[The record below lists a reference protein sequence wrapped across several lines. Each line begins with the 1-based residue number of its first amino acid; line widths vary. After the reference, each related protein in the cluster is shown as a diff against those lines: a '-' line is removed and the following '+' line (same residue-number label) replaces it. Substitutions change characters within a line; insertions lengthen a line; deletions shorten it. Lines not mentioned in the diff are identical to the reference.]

1 MSHGAEAALEE
12 SPAVQAFG
20 EAEQSHLS
28 PPGGHR
34 EGGAAQP
41 GRDPAAPA
49 CEMPRPAAA
58 GGGAPWALL
67 RGRPACLSA
76 ARPLTAG
83 APRSRRRTGGPPS
96 APRPVPAVR
105 PSSTGQGDPAW
116 PQTHRTR
123 TCQRTL
129 VLCQV
134 KDFVEIALLGA
145 VDAAG
150 VLVLAQAGRRAGHV
164 APRGRRLQLPRAHS
178 VPVSRDVQGRRRGPA
193 RTRPPRAQPRTRP
206 RQEAATPRRGTRPTA
221 LSGPG
226 PPSREPLFWAEKP
239 AAGADLLRTPPPP
252 QDSSHGGAWHR
263 AAPPRPQKPAS
274 RRAATKGNVS
284 QTTATHSIRHGR
296 RGSTRTAYL
305 VVSRQLAAK
314 DNRHGR
320 PRQKRRR
327 GPRDTRP

>member
-1 MSHGAEAALEE
+1 MSHRAEAALEE

-41 GRDPAAPA
+41 GRDRAAPA

-58 GGGAPWALL
+58 GGSAPWALL

-76 ARPLTAG
+76 ARPLTAE
-83 APRSRRRTGGPPS
+83 APRSRRRTGGWPS
-96 APRPVPAVR
+96 LGPAACPCHQALQHWAGR
-105 PSSTGQGDPAW
+105 PAW

-129 VLCQV
+129 VFCQV

-145 VDAAG
+145 MDAAG
-150 VLVLAQAGRRAGHV
+150 VLVLAQAGGRAGHV

-193 RTRPPRAQPRTRP
+193 RTRPPRAQPRTRS
-206 RQEAATPRRGTRPTA
+206 RQEAATPRRGARPTA

-226 PPSREPLFWAEKP
+226 PPSHEPPFWAEKP

-252 QDSSHGGAWHR
+252 QDSSHGGVCRCLAPGSPTE
-263 AAPPRPQKPAS
+263 AAEAS
-274 RRAATKGNVS
+274 VTQGGH
-284 QTTATHSIRHGR
+284 Q
-296 RGSTRTAYL
+296 
-305 VVSRQLAAK
+305 RQ
-314 DNRHGR
+314 R
-320 PRQKRRR
+320 
-327 GPRDTRP
+327 

>member
-1 MSHGAEAALEE
+1 MQLVSHGAEAALEE

-41 GRDPAAPA
+41 GRDRAAPA

-58 GGGAPWALL
+58 AGSTPWAVL

-105 PSSTGQGDPAW
+105 PSSTRQGDPAW
-116 PQTHRTR
+116 PQTHCTR

-145 VDAAG
+145 MDAAG

-164 APRGRRLQLPRAHS
+164 APRGRCLQLPRAHS

-206 RQEAATPRRGTRPTA
+206 RQEAATPRRGARPTA

-226 PPSREPLFWAEKP
+226 PPSREPPFWAEKP

-252 QDSSHGGAWHR
+252 QDSSHGGVCRCLAPGSPTE
-263 AAPPRPQKPAS
+263 AAEAS
-274 RRAATKGNVS
+274 VTQGGH
-284 QTTATHSIRHGR
+284 Q
-296 RGSTRTAYL
+296 
-305 VVSRQLAAK
+305 RQ
-314 DNRHGR
+314 R
-320 PRQKRRR
+320 
-327 GPRDTRP
+327 